1 MKKKE
6 LIHEAGPGVS
16 LLLSMS
22 LKSILLRWISFMIEL
37 ATVKL
42 NKVIDILEKEVKIR
56 RYFKREMKN
65 RNKYNVVTIIYEEDT
80 SSSEDEEEHKEN
92 KESKSSKYIGNQLVN
107 LVGGAN
113 KTRVSIVTGTSTIQ
127 SAKYIPFK
135 SYKKDLERL

>member
-65 RNKYNVVTIIYEEDT
+65 RNKYNVVSIIDEEDT

-92 KESKSSKYIGNQLVN
+92 KDSKSSKYIGNQLVN

-113 KTRVSIVTGTSTIQ
+113 KTRVSIVTGTSTI
-127 SAKYIPFK
+127 
-135 SYKKDLERL
+135 

>member
-65 RNKYNVVTIIYEEDT
+65 RNKYNVVTIIDEEDT

-92 KESKSSKYIGNQLVN
+92 KDSKSSKYIGNQLVN

-127 SAKYIPFK
+127 
-135 SYKKDLERL
+135 

>member
-127 SAKYIPFK
+127 
-135 SYKKDLERL
+135 